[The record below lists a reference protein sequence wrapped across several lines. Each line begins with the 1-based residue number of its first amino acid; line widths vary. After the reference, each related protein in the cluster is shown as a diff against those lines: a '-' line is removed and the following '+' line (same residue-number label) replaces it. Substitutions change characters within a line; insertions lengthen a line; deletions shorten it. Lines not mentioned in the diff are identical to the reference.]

1 MSKSFLLCVLAMAF
15 YGLEISVAD
24 WKLTRI
30 SPRLLTFCY
39 ALGVAVLAGI
49 GLLFHWPETIPCG
62 KEWAF
67 VGMMIVASFV
77 AALAHFAALHEGAGA
92 VSLTLVY
99 CLLPVVASLF
109 AAVFNGELPTVRLVL
124 AWAAAAVA
132 LALIS
137 GNRPAV

>member
-1 MSKSFLLCVLAMAF
+1 MSKSFLLCVLAMVF

-39 ALGVAVLAGI
+39 ALGVATLAGV
-49 GLLFHWPETIPCG
+49 GLLVDWPETVPRG
-62 KEWAF
+62 KEWSF
-67 VGMMIVASFV
+67 VGLMVLASFV

-109 AAVFNGELPTVRLVL
+109 AAVFKGEIPTLRLVL
-124 AWAAAAVA
+124 AWVAAAVA

-137 GNRPAV
+137 GNRPAD